1 MSKIVRAPAH
11 RVHHRSLHWPPYGS
25 PVRLSRRQYD
35 SAADVVLSTG
45 RPRRLECSQR
55 ILACLHGAHAPPSFW
70 GLHLKVCFMPIFL
83 VSFFAVVMTGRHFS
97 FSPEALVPTYQ
108 GRGHDSKQGNSF
120 PSTKGNLAR
129 QLNLDTLRTKLE
141 QQHPQPR
148 NPGFHAL
155 VFSTRR
161 RGHLCLLD
169 MQ

>member
-1 MSKIVRAPAH
+1 
-11 RVHHRSLHWPPYGS
+11 
-25 PVRLSRRQYD
+25 
-35 SAADVVLSTG
+35 
-45 RPRRLECSQR
+45 
-55 ILACLHGAHAPPSFW
+55 
-70 GLHLKVCFMPIFL
+70 MPIFL
-83 VSFFAVVMTGRHFS
+83 VNFFVVVMTGRHFS

-120 PSTKGNLAR
+120 SSTKGNLAR